1 MNKATLRLFNA
12 IQVENKTQ
20 GYGNAHLKRCISN
33 GYILNHAIDPKESTL
48 KEIESIVGI
57 SGEKANAS
65 FHKSW
70 KIVRDSD
77 MEVLVVQQIMHYFTT
92 YGFEALGIYNKNT
105 VYVPVEVLKIP
116 KIKKG
121 ISLIVVKA
129 MTSQEILDAILVL
142 GAGIALAST
151 TLNDIMAIVET
162 NKYDSVFVEKIN
174 NRELKTR
181 LYEFYDIVPA
191 KPVEY
196 LRYVI
201 QQITNE
207 SLLIKNDYLISM
219 IKASEGKFLDHLI
232 KKAPKDLASI
242 FFRYKPLFLAMKS
255 ISKNKHFFNRL
266 RKDANK
272 MHKAL
277 PTDYLNGVT
286 SQIKNKELNLK
297 VLRKHLKNASI
308 FRKIRLAYALNNR
321 INSCNSIVY
330 KVRNGRG
337 WVTDFEWD
345 NELNNRTQKALKN
358 VLLSISDSIQKNVSG
373 KTFYIPENIHY
384 VLPATEKQFIGNLPS
399 NTYAT
404 VPNDM
409 IIGVHWTN
417 TNRRIDLDFSMIQ
430 QSGKFGWDA
439 GYRQGKDVLFSG
451 DLVNAPKPNGAS
463 ELFYMSEAQEEANIL
478 MLNYFNFSADD
489 KVTFKFFVANEKT
502 KKLDKNYMVSPN
514 NIILSCNVETD
525 QKQMILGLVISVNG
539 ENRLYFSNTSIGNS
553 ITSRTNEVSTKAR
566 NFMVASCVGAIN
578 LETILTMAG
587 ANIVSKKP
595 EEEYVDLSPEALDKT
610 TIIDLLQG
618 E

>member
-12 IQVENKTQ
+12 IQVERKTQ
-20 GYGNAHLKRCISN
+20 GYGNAHKKRCISN
-33 GYILNHAIDPKESTL
+33 GYILSHSIDPKENTL
-48 KEIESIVGI
+48 EEIENIIGI

-77 MEVLVVQQIMHYFTT
+77 MEVLVIQQILHYFTT
-92 YGFEALGIYNKNT
+92 YGFESLGIYNENT
-105 VYVPVEVLKIP
+105 VYVPNEVLKIP
-116 KIKKG
+116 KIKDG
-121 ISLIVVKA
+121 ISLVFIKA

-142 GAGIALAST
+142 GAGIALAKT
-151 TLNDIMAIVET
+151 TLNDIMTVVES
-162 NKYDSVFVEKIN
+162 NKYNSDFVEKIN

-191 KPVEY
+191 EPVEY

-219 IKASEGKFLDHLI
+219 IKASEGKFLDHLL

-255 ISKNKHFFNRL
+255 ISKNKNFFNRL

-272 MHKAL
+272 MHIPM
-277 PTDYLNGVT
+277 PTDYLNNIT
-286 SQIKNKELNLK
+286 SQIKEGKLDIERLEHRL
-297 VLRKHLKNASI
+297 VDASI
-308 FRKIRLAYALNNR
+308 FRKIRLAYALSHR
-321 INSCNSIVY
+321 INSGNSIVY

-337 WVTDFEWD
+337 WVTDFEWHK
-345 NELNNRTQKALKN
+345 NFGMATESAFSVVLKSIAENIRKN
-358 VLLSISDSIQKNVSG
+358 VGG
-373 KTFYIPENIHY
+373 KTFYIPDNIHY
-384 VLPATEKQFIGNLPS
+384 ALPSTEKQFIGNLPS

-439 GYRQGKDVLFSG
+439 GYRQGNDVLFSG
-451 DLVNAPKPNGAS
+451 DLVDAPKPNGAS
-463 ELFYMSEAQEEANIL
+463 ELFYMSEAQEEAKIL
-478 MLNYFNFSADD
+478 MLNYFNFNADD
-489 KVTFKFFVANEKT
+489 KVVFKFFVANEKT

-525 QKQMILGLVISVNG
+525 QKQMILGLVVSVDG

-553 ITSRTNEVSTKAR
+553 ITSGANEISTKAR

-578 LETILTMAG
+578 LEIILAMAG
-587 ANIVSKKP
+587 ADIVSEKP
-595 EEEYVDLSPEALDKT
+595 EEEYIDLSPEALDKT
-610 TIIDLLQG
+610 TIIDLFQG
-618 E
+618 